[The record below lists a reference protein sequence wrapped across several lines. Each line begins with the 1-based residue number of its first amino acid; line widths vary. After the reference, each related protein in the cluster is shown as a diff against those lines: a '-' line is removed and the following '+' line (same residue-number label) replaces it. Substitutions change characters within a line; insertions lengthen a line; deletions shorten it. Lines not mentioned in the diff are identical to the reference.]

1 MPTLSVVVITK
12 NEAKTIAACLESVA
26 WADEII
32 VLDSGSEDGTPQ
44 ICRDYSP
51 KVKVWETDW
60 PGYGIQKQRALEKAT
75 GDWVLSLDADER
87 VMPELGVAIQALL
100 KLPLKEIV
108 PTEPVA
114 FKIRFYTE
122 YCGYL
127 LRFGVCNPE
136 YRSVLFRRGYA
147 NFSSLQVHEGVKVQG
162 KIAALPGY
170 ILHRSFANLES
181 VITKMNTYSTLSAA
195 QKKAAGKKGGL
206 GVAMGHGLFS
216 FIRGYI
222 LKLGFL
228 DGKAGFMFAFSN
240 AEGSYY
246 RYLKMMNND
255 SP

>member
-12 NEAKTIAACLESVA
+12 NEAHNIEACLQSVD

-32 VLDSGSEDGTPQ
+32 VLDSGSQDGTPQ
-44 ICRDYSP
+44 ICRDYSS

-60 PGYGIQKQRALEKAT
+60 PGYGIQKERALEKAT

-87 VMPELGVAIQALL
+87 VMPELGVAIRALL
-100 KLPLKEIV
+100 KLPLKAISS
-108 PTEPVA
+108 TETVA

-122 YCGYL
+122 YCGHL
-127 LRFGVCNPE
+127 LRFGACHFE
-136 YRSVLFRRGYA
+136 YNTRLFRRGSA
-147 NFSSLQVHEGVKVQG
+147 HFRSVSVHERIEVQG
-162 KIAALPGY
+162 QIAVLPGY
-170 ILHRSFANLES
+170 ILHRSFSNLES

-195 QKKAAGKKGGL
+195 HKKAAGKKGGL
-206 GVAMGHGLFS
+206 GAAIGHGLFS

-222 LKLGFL
+222 FKFGFL

-246 RYLKMMNND
+246 RYLKMMD
-255 SP
+255 